1 MMKKIL
7 CYIDELGSGGAE
19 RQITN
24 LAVLLKKKG
33 YDVDVYCYHPNYF
46 YEYTLVENQIPLIK
60 LELKRNNFLCKILN
74 TRKVLNAKQY
84 DTLIAYSD
92 GPVIIASFLKIFNPK
107 IRVIVSERN
116 TTQVITI
123 KDRIKFLL
131 YRFVNYIVANS
142 YSQTNFIKSHYR
154 SLNKKT
160 FTITNYI
167 DSNKFFPDESNK
179 RGDIL
184 NIIVVARHSQQK
196 NVPVFIE
203 AVNIAKEMNIKF
215 HVDWYG
221 DNGGGNKENHEQ
233 LAKQYQLDDVLTF
246 WPSKYDIER
255 YYRKADAF
263 CLPSLYEGFP
273 NVVCEAMC
281 TGLPVI
287 CSNVCDNPYLIEDG
301 VGGFLFNPKDP
312 NDIALKI
319 QKLSSLSEDQLKKMG
334 QNNRAKGEILFSA
347 ETFVDKYIQ
356 LIEFN
361 AK

>member
-24 LAVLLKKKG
+24 LAVLLKKRG
-33 YDVDVYCYHPNYF
+33 YDVDVYCYHPIYF

-60 LELKRNNFLCKILN
+60 LELKKNNFWYKIAN
-74 TRKVLNAKQY
+74 TRRVLKAKKY
-84 DTLIAYSD
+84 DAVVAYSD

-107 IRVIVSERN
+107 IRLIVSERN
-116 TTQVITI
+116 TTQALTT
-123 KDRIKFLL
+123 KDRIKFFL
-131 YRFVNYIVANS
+131 YKFADFIVANS
-142 YSQTNFIKSHYR
+142 YTQTGFIKAHYR
-154 SLNKKT
+154 TLINKT
-160 FTITNYI
+160 YTITNVI
-167 DSNKFFPDESNK
+167 DSKKFIPSECDEQN
-179 RGDIL
+179 DAL

-196 NVPVFIE
+196 NVPTFIE
-203 AVNIAKEMNIKF
+203 AVRIAKEMRIRF

-221 DNGGGNKENHEQ
+221 DNGGGDKDLHEKLVKQ
-233 LAKQYQLDDVLTF
+233 LHVDDLLTF
-246 WPSKYDIER
+246 WPSRPNIEI
-255 YYRKADAF
+255 YYRKANAF

-301 VGGFLFNPKDP
+301 VGGFLFNPHDP

-319 QKLSSLSEDQLKKMG
+319 QKLSMLSHDELIKMG
-334 QNNRAKGEILFSA
+334 QANRAKGEKLFSA
-347 ETFVDKYIQ
+347 ETFVNKYIQ
-356 LIEFN
+356 LIECQ
-361 AK
+361 